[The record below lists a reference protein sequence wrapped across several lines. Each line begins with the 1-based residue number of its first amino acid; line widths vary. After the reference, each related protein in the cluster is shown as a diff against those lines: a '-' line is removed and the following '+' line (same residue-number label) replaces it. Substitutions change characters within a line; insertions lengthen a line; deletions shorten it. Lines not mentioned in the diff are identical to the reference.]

1 MPDVAS
7 VDGIGDESQE
17 MAVDITGA
25 DEVIDGIMDVEND
38 NVFVEEFIEDL
49 PIQDEPE
56 EQYPLNQEALEEE
69 EEDIWKVPSD
79 ELFLELDYLMKCL
92 DNHFQG
98 GMRRR
103 IYPLRWRQPLTCC
116 HCSRIQCQFEL
127 VQPDPEMDSSV
138 LCKIQENIKATFL

>member
-38 NVFVEEFIEDL
+38 NVSVEEFIEDL

-92 DNHFQG
+92 DLQKWIVQYYV
-98 GMRRR
+98 R
-103 IYPLRWRQPLTCC
+103 
-116 HCSRIQCQFEL
+116 SRKISKPPSCE
-127 VQPDPEMDSSV
+127 SV
-138 LCKIQENIKATFL
+138 LNYPSTTSVTSMTWSV